1 MADKFREKMKKF
13 IIYFFLLFASH
24 ITTYTFI
31 IKITGGRFKEINPI
45 SWSKVFDH
53 YLEEIILFSFF
64 SSILM
69 LLGYIYIN
77 HNNKGKNSR
86 DSYNSSNISKSDS
99 VLNKIIEDALNGK
112 RIIDD
117 LDTKADNIES
127 QEKEDNNLKD

>member
-1 MADKFREKMKKF
+1 
-13 IIYFFLLFASH
+13 
-24 ITTYTFI
+24 
-31 IKITGGRFKEINPI
+31 
-45 SWSKVFDH
+45 
-53 YLEEIILFSFF
+53 
-64 SSILM
+64 M